1 MKAEAKAFSVKMNKL
16 YRVVLMFRCPY
27 KYSDGTAAAG
37 QMIHMSVCV
46 SAEILGIAA
55 IR

>member
-1 MKAEAKAFSVKMNKL
+1 MKAEAKALSVKMNEL
-16 YRVVLMFRCPY
+16 YIVVLMFRCPY
-27 KYSDGTAAAG
+27 KYSDGRAAAG
-37 QMIHMSVCV
+37 QMTHMSACV